1 MRIVC
6 EGATGFK
13 MIPSKPTS
21 RKKPQQPTL
30 DLIGTLV
37 LQQTTFKRLQKGTL
51 INALGSHKYHSELG
65 NPLCKR
71 KENSCAL

>member
-1 MRIVC
+1 MWHVRIVC

-13 MIPSKPTS
+13 MIPTKPTS

-51 INALGSHKYHSELG
+51 MLLAVTNITVN
-65 NPLCKR
+65 
-71 KENSCAL
+71 